1 MDKMSADHITTGTD
15 NKVPYLVHED
25 MMARQERTIEK
36 LWILCIVLIVLFV
49 GSNAAW
55 IYYENSFVDS
65 VETTTI
71 QAEQDGAGTN
81 VIIGGDSYGTES
93 EDNAH
98 N

>member
-1 MDKMSADHITTGTD
+1 MDDR
-15 NKVPYLVHED
+15 NNVPYLVYESIT
-25 MMARQERTIEK
+25 ARLERTIEK
-36 LWILCIVLIVLFV
+36 LWVLCIMLIVLFV
-49 GSNAAW
+49 SSNIAW

-93 EDNAH
+93 ENNAH